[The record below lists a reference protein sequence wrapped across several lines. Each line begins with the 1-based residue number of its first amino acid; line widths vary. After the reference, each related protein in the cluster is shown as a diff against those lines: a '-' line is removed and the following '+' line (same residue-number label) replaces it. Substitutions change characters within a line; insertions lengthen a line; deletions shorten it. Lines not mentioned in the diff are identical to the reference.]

1 MNNTINHIGLQ
12 INEKDLNFYF
22 EILNCTKIKSFIL
35 TNREALTIFNIDTP
49 VKVIY
54 VMLEDLKLEL
64 FLTNIDKKVSF
75 NHICIQSIHAEDI
88 ANTAKL
94 NGYKTFSR
102 INADNSTFF
111 IQDLSNNIFEIK
123 YLK

>member
-22 EILNCTKIKSFIL
+22 EILNCTKVKSFIL
-35 TNREALTIFNIDTP
+35 TNHEALTIFNIDAP

-64 FLTNIDKKVSF
+64 SLTNIDKKSSF

-88 ANTAKL
+88 AINAKFK
-94 NGYKTFSR
+94 GYKTFTK
-102 INADNSTFF
+102 INEVNSTFF
-111 IQDLSNNIFEIK
+111 IHDSSNNIFEIK